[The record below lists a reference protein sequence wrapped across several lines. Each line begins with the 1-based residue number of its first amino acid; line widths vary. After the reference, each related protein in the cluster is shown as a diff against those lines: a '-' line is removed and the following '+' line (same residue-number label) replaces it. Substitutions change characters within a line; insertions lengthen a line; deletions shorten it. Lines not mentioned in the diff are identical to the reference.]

1 MNSRT
6 TNRLLVLAAAMLFS
20 TGGAAIKSCSF
31 DSWQVAAF
39 RSGVAALAVFALV
52 PAARRGWNWRVL
64 PAASAYAATLVLFVS
79 ATKLTTAANA
89 IFLQSTAPV
98 YVLALGPLL
107 LHERIR
113 RRDLAFAA
121 VVGVGLGLFFVAR
134 ESALATAPDPVRGN
148 LLGLLSG
155 VAWALTIV
163 GLRWLGQRSAGGSAL
178 ATVVAGN
185 LMACLICLPSAL
197 PVMAARRTDWL
208 VIAYLGLVQ
217 IGLAYLCLARAIR
230 HVPAFEATT
239 LLLLEPV
246 LNPVWAWLVH
256 GERPTAW
263 ALAGGALILSATLIH
278 TWRANRMIPD
288 AGDPE
293 GDRPAG

>member
-6 TNRLLVLAAAMLFS
+6 TNRLLVLAAAVLFS
-20 TGGAAIKSCSF
+20 TGGAAIKACSF
-31 DSWQVAAF
+31 GSWQVAGF
-39 RSGVAALAVFALV
+39 RSGVAALAVFMLV
-52 PAARRGWNWRVL
+52 PAARRGWSWRVL
-64 PAASAYAATLVLFVS
+64 PPAAAYAATLILFVS

-89 IFLQSTAPV
+89 IFLQSTAPL

-113 RRDLAFAA
+113 RRDLLFAA
-121 VVGVGLGLFFVAR
+121 VVGAGLALFFIAP
-134 ESALATAPDPVRGN
+134 ESALATAPDPARGN

-155 VAWALTIV
+155 LSWALTIM
-163 GLRWLGQRSAGGSAL
+163 GLRWLGQRSGGEGTV

-185 LMACLICLPSAL
+185 LIAFLIAL
-197 PVMAARRTDWL
+197 PPALPAVAVRWTDWL

-217 IGLAYLCLARAIR
+217 IGLAYLCLTRAIR

-246 LNPVWAWLVH
+246 LNPVWTWLVH
-256 GERPTAW
+256 GERPAAW
-263 ALAGGALILSATLIH
+263 ALAGGALILSATLVH
-278 TWRANRMIPD
+278 TWRESRMPPG
-288 AGDPE
+288 AADPL
-293 GDRPAG
+293 